1 MARPLRDKHANR
13 RIRLLLALFTLAFA
27 AMFARAF
34 WIQGVQAAHLSSL
47 AKSQHESTQ
56 KIPAGR
62 GTIFDRTG
70 VQLAIGEQTT
80 TIYADPQQVRNA
92 RAIAVAAHEMFGAD
106 ANTLYPQLRN
116 KKLQFVYVKR
126 FADPGLA
133 KLFLKKGFA
142 GVLSYPEELRTYP
155 QGGVA
160 AQVLGY
166 AGVENRGLGGLELQ
180 YDRRLSGRTGT
191 ETIVRDPTGR
201 AIDVISARPAQQ
213 GADVFATID
222 HTIQAQAE
230 KVLRD
235 TVSQWHARDAT
246 AIVLDPST
254 GEVLAM
260 AETPGYDANNTAN
273 VARWSPGLLRN
284 RAVTDTYEPGSTF
297 KLVTITAALSDK
309 IVKPSTRFTL
319 PYLLQYASCWQ
330 CHVQDAEYRGTVN
343 YSVAQIL
350 SYSSNVGAVTI
361 ARQLGAQRLAAWVRR
376 FGFGSLTGIDF
387 PGESPGFVLPLEQ
400 WSDTTIG
407 NEPIGQGISVTPI
420 QMASVYG
427 AVAND
432 GVWIQPHLVERVGG
446 HAPQQWKRRRLMS
459 PAVDREVR
467 SMLTGV
473 VADPG
478 ATGNEAAIPGYT
490 VAGKTGTA
498 QVPTSHGYSTTD
510 YTASFVGMVPASHPR
525 LVVLV
530 KVDDP
535 RGSIYGGVV
544 AAPAFK
550 SIAKFDLQYLEV
562 PPDAP
567 KTLTSTTP
575 G

>member
-1 MARPLRDKHANR
+1 MARPLRERQANR

-27 AMFARAF
+27 ALFARACY
-34 WIQGVQAAHLSSL
+34 IQAVQAAHLSTL

-56 KIPAGR
+56 TIPAGR

-70 VQLAIGEQTT
+70 VQLAIGEQKT

-92 RAIAVAAHEMFGAD
+92 RAIAVAAHEMLGAD

-126 FADPGLA
+126 FADDDQA
-133 KLFLKKGFA
+133 KLFLKKDFA
-142 GVLSYPEELRTYP
+142 GVLSYPEEFRTYP
-155 QGGVA
+155 QDGVA

-180 YDRRLSGRTGT
+180 YDHKLAGRAGKQ
-191 ETIVRDPTGR
+191 TIVRDPTGR
-201 AIDVISARPAQQ
+201 AIDVISSRPVQE
-213 GADVFATID
+213 GADVFSTLD

-230 KVLRD
+230 KVLGE
-235 TVSQWHARDAT
+235 TVAQWHAKDAT

-273 VARWSPGLLRN
+273 VARYAPGLLRN
-284 RAVTDTYEPGSTF
+284 RAATDTYEPGSTF
-297 KLVTITAALSDK
+297 KLVTITAALSDR
-309 IVKPSTRFTL
+309 IVKPTTRFTL
-319 PYLLQYASCWQ
+319 PYRFQYASCWQ
-330 CHVQDAEYRGTVN
+330 CSVHDAEYRGTVD

-361 ARQLGAQRLAAWVRR
+361 AKQLGAKRLAAWVRR

-387 PGESPGFVLPLEQ
+387 PGESPGFVLPLDQ

-420 QMASVYG
+420 QMASVYA

-432 GVWIQPHLVERVGG
+432 GVWLQPHLVERVGG
-446 HAPQQWKRRRLMS
+446 HAPAQWKRRRLMS
-459 PAVDREVR
+459 PAVDREIKA
-467 SMLTGV
+467 MLTGV

-478 ATGNEAAIPGYT
+478 ATGNEAQIPGYT

-498 QVPTSHGYSTTD
+498 QVATSHGYSTTD

-530 KVDDP
+530 KVDNP
-535 RGSIYGGVV
+535 RGSIFGGVV
-544 AAPAFK
+544 AAPAFA

-567 KTLTSTTP
+567 QTVTTTTS